1 MKVVGLTGSF
11 GTGKTFVASVF
22 KACGARVLDADAIAH
37 DAIKRGMP
45 AYERIVASFGRNV
58 LGKGRNIDRKKL
70 AEVVFADKTDLAR
83 LDRIVH
89 PIVIQFIKDRIKNA
103 RPCDIIVVDA
113 PLLVEAKVLDIIDKL
128 VVVKTSKTNQIKRCM
143 KKFRITKEDVLKRI
157 KSQIS
162 MEHKI
167 KMADFVVDN
176 DGIRSETKRQVKT
189 IWRKIYG
196 DC

>member
-89 PIVIQFIKDRIKNA
+89 PIVIQFIK
-103 RPCDIIVVDA
+103 
-113 PLLVEAKVLDIIDKL
+113 L
-128 VVVKTSKTNQIKRCM
+128 S
-143 KKFRITKEDVLKRI
+143 
-157 KSQIS
+157 
-162 MEHKI
+162 
-167 KMADFVVDN
+167 
-176 DGIRSETKRQVKT
+176 G
-189 IWRKIYG
+189 
-196 DC
+196 